1 MKSSIKVM
9 LKEGVLDPQGTTVNH
24 ALDSLGYNQVSNV
37 RIGKHIDMVLD
48 TNDKDEA
55 DRLTKEICEK
65 LLANLVIESYE
76 YKLED

>member
-24 ALDSLGYNQVSNV
+24 ALENLGYNQVSNV
-37 RIGKHIDMVLD
+37 RIGKHIDLDLD

-76 YKLED
+76 YKLEA